1 VTAAALDRVPALDW
15 VALAPVVAPVVGLLL
30 VLAVDAVR
38 PAGRSGERG
47 GPAGRWPRLVAD
59 LVACG
64 SLLAAGVA
72 VAWLAADGGIRSTA
86 CVPGSGA
93 ALPACSYTVSGLTL
107 ALQGLVVGAALVCLL
122 LALGGPGAQD
132 RGVHHSLLLAAT
144 AGALAVAGARDLA
157 TLVVA
162 FETASLPVVGLV
174 ALRRDAQG
182 AQAAVSFLLT
192 AVGSLAVLL
201 LGVAMIYAA
210 TGSLHLDG
218 IATALSDPGSA
229 GPGSAGLPDGGGA
242 VRQVRAVA
250 GVGAL
255 LAAAGIGF
263 KLSAV
268 PFHLWTPDTYA
279 GAPLP
284 VAAFLSVVSKAAGA
298 AALVVL
304 VGIGLPALAGIWAPA
319 LAVVAVLTMT
329 VGNLVAL
336 GQRVAVRLLAWST
349 VAQAGWVL
357 LPLAAA
363 GSGTPGAVRAAVTA
377 SVGYLVA
384 YSVAGLAA
392 FAVVVLLA
400 RHHPAGEEHT
410 LEAYRGLARREP
422 VAAAVLGFA
431 LACLAG
437 LPPGIMGLVAK
448 VVAVRP
454 VVDAGVW
461 PVAVAAA
468 VNLILGLAYYVRWAG
483 LLVGRPEVEPP
494 TWRVSIPEGM
504 ALGAAAA
511 SCLALSGLG
520 QVIAAVIPG
529 SLR

>member
-1 VTAAALDRVPALDW
+1 VEAVRPGGRATAGWVRRVLDRVAF
-15 VALAPVVAPVVGLLL
+15 
-30 VLAVDAVR
+30 
-38 PAGRSGERG
+38 
-47 GPAGRWPRLVAD
+47 
-59 LVACG
+59 G
-64 SLLAAGVA
+64 SLLAAGAA
-72 VAWLAADGGIRSTA
+72 VAGLAADGGIRSTG
-86 CVPGSGA
+86 CVPGDGVV
-93 ALPACSYTVSGLTL
+93 LPACSFTVSGLTL
-107 ALQGLVVGAALVCLL
+107 ALQGLVVAAAAVCLL
-122 LALGGPGAQD
+122 LAIGGPGAQD
-132 RGVHHSLLLAAT
+132 RAVHHTLLLAAT

-157 TLVVA
+157 TLVIA

-182 AQAAVSFLLT
+182 AQAAVTFLLT

-201 LGVAMIYAA
+201 LGVALIYAA
-210 TGSLHLDG
+210 TGSLHLDR
-218 IATALSDPGSA
+218 IATALADPSVVDGTA
-229 GPGSAGLPDGGGA
+229 GAGT
-242 VRQVRAVA
+242 RVRAVA

-304 VGIGLPALAGIWAPA
+304 LGIGLPALAGVWAPA
-319 LAVVAVLTMT
+319 VAVAAVATMT

-336 GQRVAVRLLAWST
+336 NQRVAVRLLAWST

-363 GSGTPGAVRAAVTA
+363 ADGTPGRVRAAVVA

-384 YSVAGLAA
+384 YAVAGLAA
-392 FAVVVLLA
+392 FAVVVVLA
-400 RHHPAGEEHT
+400 RHHPTGEEHT
-410 LEAYRGLARREP
+410 LDAYRGLARREP

-461 PVAVAAA
+461 WVAVAAA
-468 VNLILGLAYYVRWAG
+468 VNVILGLAYYVRWAG
-483 LLVGRPEVEPP
+483 LLVVRPEVEPP
-494 TWRVSIPEGM
+494 TWRVSFPEGL
-504 ALGAAAA
+504 ALGAAAMA
-511 SCLALSGLG
+511 CLVFSVLG

-529 SLR
+529 PLH